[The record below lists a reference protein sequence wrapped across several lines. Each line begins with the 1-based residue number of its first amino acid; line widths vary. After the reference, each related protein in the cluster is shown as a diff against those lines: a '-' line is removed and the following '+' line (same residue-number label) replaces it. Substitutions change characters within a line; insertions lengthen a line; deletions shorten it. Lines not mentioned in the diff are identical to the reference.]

1 MMKEDIEQRQAILA
15 AIIDSSEDAII
26 SKTLD
31 GIITSWNKSA
41 ERMFEYSASEI
52 IGQHIYTLIPLD
64 RRAEEDM
71 IISNLRAGR
80 RIEHY
85 RTVRVTKSGRELHIS
100 LTISPI
106 KNSKGVIVGAS
117 KIARDITRQKQA
129 EELINRYMQELE
141 LINATGKSIAAE
153 INVDNILRKVTEST
167 TRLSG
172 AAFGAFFYPQKDA
185 SGESSIMYAFSD
197 GSREAFERM
206 GMLNNNEIFQT
217 TFNGEGV
224 LRSENLGTDPRY
236 GKKYPSNSNADGPF
250 PIVSYLAVPVIS
262 PSGSVVGGLFFGHP
276 KPGMFREEHESLVVA
291 IAGQAAVALDKARL
305 YEEVHAMN
313 AKKDEF
319 ISFASHELKT
329 PLTTINGYLQLAEQ
343 NPEVTEEIVPKI
355 RKQVNRLSDI
365 INDLLDIS
373 KIQAGKLELN
383 FISTNLPV
391 LIRETVEMVKTMY
404 PYRVIDSEVPSDNI
418 ILMIDN
424 QKISQVLLNLLTNA
438 VKYSK
443 SDSKITVRATRINE
457 QIRISIQDRGVGIA
471 PEHINNIF
479 SRFYRIMETSQNAP
493 GLGLGLY
500 LSKAIMEAHGGKIWV
515 DSVVGKGST
524 FYIEFPV
531 AGNDFL

>member
-41 ERMFEYSASEI
+41 ERMFEYKESEI
-52 IGQHIYTLIPLD
+52 VGKHIYTLIPLD

-71 IISNLRAGR
+71 IISNMRAGR

-85 RTVRVTKSGRELHIS
+85 RTVRLTKSGRELHIS
-100 LTISPI
+100 LTVSPI
-106 KNSKGVIVGAS
+106 KNSKGIIVGAS
-117 KIARDITRQKQA
+117 KIARDITSQKLA
-129 EELINRYMQELE
+129 EDLINRYTQQLE

-153 INVDNILRKVTEST
+153 MNVDNILQKVTAAT

-172 AAFGAFFYPQKDA
+172 AALGAFFYHQKDA
-185 SGESSIMYAFSD
+185 SGEASIVYAFS
-197 GSREAFERM
+197 GGAREAFDKM
-206 GMLNNNEIFQT
+206 GMFRNNEIFQR

-224 LRSENLGTDPRY
+224 LRSDNLANDPRY
-236 GKKYPSNSNADGPF
+236 GKKTPDDRP
-250 PIVSYLAVPVIS
+250 PEEPLPVVSYLAVPVIS
-262 PSGSVVGGLFFGHP
+262 PTGTVVGGLFFGHP
-276 KPGMFREEHESLVVA
+276 KPGVFREEHESLVVA

-329 PLTTINGYLQLAEQ
+329 PLTTINGYLQLVEQ
-343 NPEVTEEIVPKI
+343 SPEVTDEVIPKI

-383 FISTNLPV
+383 FTNTNLPV
-391 LIRETVEMVKTMY
+391 LIRESVETVRTMY
-404 PYRVIDSEVPSDNI
+404 PHRVIDSEVPSDNI
-418 ILMIDN
+418 TLMIDS

-438 VKYSK
+438 AKYSK
-443 SDSKITVRATRINE
+443 ADSKITVTAMRIDQ
-457 QIRISIQDRGVGIA
+457 QIRIGIQDRGVGIA

-479 SRFYRIMETSQNAP
+479 SRFYRITETSQNAP

-524 FYIEFPV
+524 FFIEFPV
-531 AGNDFL
+531 SGNEFL